1 MEEEKKQAPMS
12 FADIEH
18 QSEEKLNQFIFLIFV
33 PNPTTKQVHVWI
45 DGGDFET
52 FMHVDKFLDIVQ
64 KTCGFKE
71 RCKIEVACSEYGT
84 PYLYDRD
91 KAHLEQLIELP
102 PPRKMEFT
110 PDYHKEFES
119 KNKDPYGADGL
130 FHSTQG
136 SYDKLKN
143 FGLPNMDRFSTSKR

>member
-1 MEEEKKQAPMS
+1 MEEINKPKS
-12 FADIEH
+12 TFAEIEQ

-52 FMHVDKFLDIVQ
+52 FIHVDRFLDIVQ
-64 KTCGFKE
+64 KSCGFKE
-71 RCKIEVACSEYGT
+71 RCKLEVACSDYGT
-84 PYLYDRD
+84 PYLYDRA
-91 KAHLEQLIELP
+91 KSHLEQLVELP

-110 PDYHKEFES
+110 ANYHKDFEG
-119 KNKDPYGADGL
+119 KNKDPYGVDNL
-130 FHSTQG
+130 FNSTLG

-143 FGLPNMDRFSTSKR
+143 FNLPKFDN